1 VYLWKV
7 TDEHQFY
14 FPELLAEYLI
24 SKPREEDSYEGII
37 VIDGVP
43 QVGPER
49 LEKLRGVIKKMYGK
63 FGEIINEHYP
73 LDDKEVTKG

>member
-1 VYLWKV
+1 
-7 TDEHQFY
+7 
-14 FPELLAEYLI
+14 LI

-37 VIDGVP
+37 IIDGVP

-49 LEKLRGVIKKMYGK
+49 LEKLRGVIKKMYSK

-73 LDDKEVTKG
+73 LDEKNITKG